1 MDAVIMIGN
10 SDDKLSQRKW
20 ARFCIGLRLQ
30 MAGIG
35 KIHGQWFSLPASQWQ
50 NMALCVEFPD
60 EALPEIEQMLADMA
74 HVYEQGSIALLTGTT
89 RFIGPKEMP

>member
-10 SDDKLSQRKW
+10 SDDKLSQKRW
-20 ARFCIGLRLQ
+20 ARFCMGMRFQ
-30 MAGIG
+30 MLSFG
-35 KIHGQWFSLPASQWQ
+35 KIHGQWFSNSASQWQ

-60 EALPEIEQMLADMA
+60 GALPEVEQVLADMA
-74 HVYEQGSIALLTGTT
+74 HTYGQDSIALLVGTT